1 MTTQVWDL
9 RRWLWGWLRGAL
21 AWAGAA
27 ALVLAALQF
36 TGVPWR
42 AYRALARGG
51 AGFEGAATHV
61 WVPGGS
67 GVPGRSAL
75 MRLWYG
81 AESWWRGGGAAEVW
95 VTLPAGVAASEDA
108 RAYVRELELRG
119 VPPEKIRVVDGGRNT
134 REQALCVAR
143 ALAADGGDA
152 RVEVVTSP
160 EHVRRCA
167 DALEHAAREAGAK
180 LAVCGI
186 PAMELSLG
194 ETAPAARTGEAA
206 AGPAAWGEEDEDTA
220 DEDED
225 EAELLGDGIL
235 LRYGV
240 WGNLQYT
247 LDAAREWVALG
258 VYWSKGW
265 I

>member
-9 RRWLWGWLRGAL
+9 RRWLWGWVRGVL
-21 AWAGAA
+21 AWAGVA
-27 ALVLAALQF
+27 ALALAALQF

-51 AGFEGAATHV
+51 AGFEGTATHV

-81 AESWWRGGGAAEVW
+81 AEAWWRGGGEAQVW
-95 VTLPAGVAASEDA
+95 VTLPEGVEASEDA
-108 RAYVRELELRG
+108 RAYAAELMLRG
-119 VPPEKIRVVDGGRNT
+119 VPRGNIRVVDGGRNT

-143 ALAADGGDA
+143 TLAAEGGAA
-152 RVEVVTSP
+152 RVEIVTSP

-167 DALEHAAREAGAK
+167 GALERAARELGATV
-180 LAVCGI
+180 AVRGT
-186 PAMELSLG
+186 PAMECSLG
-194 ETAPAARTGEAA
+194 EKAPVGRPISWEGDAV
-206 AGPAAWGEEDEDTA
+206 DDS

-225 EAELLGDGIL
+225 DPEENPEGLLGDGIL

-240 WGNLQYT
+240 WGNMQYT
-247 LDAAREWVALG
+247 LDAVREWVALG
-258 VYWSKGW
+258 VYWARGW
-265 I
+265 L

>member
-9 RRWLWGWLRGAL
+9 RRWLWRRLRGGL

-27 ALVLAALQF
+27 ALALAALQF

-42 AYRALARGG
+42 AYRALGTGG

-75 MRLWYG
+75 MRVWYG
-81 AESWWRGGGAAEVW
+81 SEAWWRGGGEAEVW
-95 VTLPAGVAASEDA
+95 VTLPAGVEESADS

-119 VPPEKIRVVDGGRNT
+119 VRPEKIRVVDGGRNT

-143 ALAADGGDA
+143 TLAAEGGEA
-152 RVEVVTSP
+152 RVEIVTSP

-167 DALEHAAREAGAK
+167 GALKHAAREEGAK
-180 LAVCGI
+180 VAVRGTA
-186 PAMELSLG
+186 AMDLSLG
-194 ETAPAARTGEAA
+194 ETAPAALAGEAA
-206 AGPAAWGEEDEDTA
+206 PASSAWDEEDEDA
-220 DEDED
+220 VDED
-225 EAELLGDGIL
+225 EAELLGDGLL

-247 LDAAREWVALG
+247 LDAAREWLALG
-258 VYWSKGW
+258 VYWAKGW